1 MGFPK
6 SLRSIEIEQKC
17 SFGFTDAFVEKLLSD
32 KKDTIKRYA
41 WIKHDKEND
50 DHIHLMLWFHNPQ
63 PTDAL
68 LKWIDGVGTVSQL
81 ERIKKDESAIAYL
94 THANRPEKFQYGVS
108 NVHSNIPVEELT
120 AITENQ
126 KLLSN
131 VKPIIDKIV
140 HGELTERDI
149 FSIKYADIYLK
160 HKKTID
166 NAFDFYY
173 ESIRNDIRKGG
184 KEMEVAFLVGKTGT
198 GKTSYAKWFCE
209 QNNLTYCVSSGSN
222 DVLQDYKGEDV
233 LILDDF
239 RDSCFRLADV
249 LKLLDNHTRTSV
261 NSRYRNKMFAGDF
274 IIITTS
280 IPLDDWYS
288 ETKGDSREQFL
299 RRIGTVLEFNDDTVV
314 GKAHA
319 NTDTSEFVCVASF
332 TNEWSAKFRKAEK
345 EKAIPRMIKF
355 AYGNK
360 GFELCE
366 DDGFVSVE
374 EVSTEKQ
381 IDIEEWCNYEN
392 DRHNTKKD

>member
-32 KKDTIKRYA
+32 KKDSIKRYA
-41 WIKHDKEND
+41 WIKHNKEND
-50 DHIHLMLWFHNPQ
+50 DHIHLMLWFYNPQ
-63 PTDAL
+63 QTDVL
-68 LKWIDGVGTVSQL
+68 LKWIAGVGTISQL

-94 THANRPEKFQYGVS
+94 THANKPEKVQYDLS
-108 NVHSNIPVEELT
+108 DVHSNIPPEELST
-120 AITENQ
+120 ITEKQ

-131 VKPIIDKIV
+131 VQPIVDRIV
-140 HGELTERDI
+140 RGEMSEKEM
-149 FSIKYADIYLK
+149 FSVENADIYLK

-166 NAFDFYY
+166 NAFDFRY
-173 ESIRNDIRKGG
+173 ECVRNEVRKGG
-184 KEMEVAFLVGKTGT
+184 KTMEVAFLVGKTGT
-198 GKTSYAKWFCE
+198 GKTSYAKHVCE
-209 QNNLTYCVSSGSN
+209 DNNYTYCVSSGSN

-249 LKLLDNHTRTSV
+249 LKLLDNHTRSSV
-261 NSRYRNKMFAGDF
+261 NSRYHNKVFAGDM

-299 RRIGTVLEFNDDTVV
+299 RRIGAVLEFNDDIVISKVHTDS
-314 GKAHA
+314 
-319 NTDTSEFVCVASF
+319 DTSDFVAIASF
-332 TNEWSAKFRKAEK
+332 ANEWSAKSRRAEK
-345 EKAIPRMIKF
+345 ERRIPRMVKF

-360 GFELCE
+360 GFELFE
-366 DDGFVSVE
+366 NDGFVSVSK
-374 EVSTEKQ
+374 VSDEKQ
-381 IDIEEWCNYEN
+381 IDIEEWVNYE
-392 DRHNTKKD
+392 HKTKKG